1 MHFTN
6 AIAVAILSLAA
17 STVAFAEPSY
27 HLQARDAYPL
37 ADAETYYTKRDLYE
51 RDFDEL
57 DLYERD
63 FEERDLYARFADPL
77 KNNPGLKIPAA
88 HWAAATAHHS
98 TGGEQMP
105 INHSPGRSHPE
116 APGRPSYFSENDLH
130 GLHADNIMAGNDH
143 LNHNLQGHMHLK
155 RAIME
160 ILAERDAESYYE
172 W

>member
-17 STVAFAEPSY
+17 STAAFVEPSY

-37 ADAETYYTKRDLYE
+37 AHPEAYYDKRDFEE
-51 RDFDEL
+51 R

-63 FEERDLYARFADPL
+63 FEERDLYARSAYPI
-77 KNNPGLKIPAA
+77 KKNPGLKIPAD
-88 HWAAATAHHS
+88 HWAAATKHHS

-105 INHSPGRSHPE
+105 VNHSPGRSHPE
-116 APGRPSYFSENDLH
+116 APGRSSYISQNDLH
-130 GLHADNIMAGNDH
+130 GQHFDNVMAGNGH
-143 LNHNLQGHMHLK
+143 LNHDLKGNMHLR

-160 ILAERDAESYYE
+160 ILAERDAESYNE